1 MHLALCFEGV
11 STCHS
16 FDPSVVYKK
25 RREEERKGASAW
37 GSLLCGPCCGVEGG
51 RASPSQ
57 HAAPQPRSL
66 PSDLLACYPAVRK
79 LGPSQIP
86 IPTKVP
92 PRPPPTGP
100 SQAETALH
108 LRVASGSPETKGLTS
123 GASVAPLV
131 CSVMGTAPSW
141 LPARVTLVRAWGQ
154 SALVWVHKAV
164 VRSCCCLDQAER
176 RPFRGVGGV
185 CRSQMACCP
194 STSVVSL

>member
-1 MHLALCFEGV
+1 MGFKKVSAVVAPALCFEGV

-57 HAAPQPRSL
+57 RAPPQPRSL
-66 PSDLLACYPAVRK
+66 SSDLLACYPPVRK

-86 IPTKVP
+86 IPTEVP

-100 SQAETALH
+100 SQAETALP
-108 LRVASGSPETKGLTS
+108 LRVAWGPPETS
-123 GASVAPLV
+123 SEGA
-131 CSVMGTAPSW
+131 
-141 LPARVTLVRAWGQ
+141 
-154 SALVWVHKAV
+154 
-164 VRSCCCLDQAER
+164 D
-176 RPFRGVGGV
+176 FRGRRCSPGLLCDGYSPFLASCKGHLSESLGPECPGVGTQG
-185 CRSQMACCP
+185 RRALLLLLGSG
-194 STSVVSL
+194 